1 MLPCTA
7 KTEGQ
12 AFAGGH
18 KVRTMQSHKATL
30 YTTTVAKPWA
40 KTQLSVADAVTKT
53 AQSQTSNLK
62 VFVYPD
68 SLLQPLEGFG
78 GTFSERGWDAM
89 QVLSEQ
95 QRFDLMAEF
104 FGTDGLNFAW
114 GRTPVG
120 GNDMSLST
128 YTYNDVPYDWTQR
141 NFSIAR
147 DRYILLSMI
156 KLAKSI
162 RPDLK
167 IWASPWTPPYWMKL
181 SEHYSLKSHGING
194 TDTGHNRMDPHF
206 WVYPNVTSFKMTDGC
221 LRSYA
226 IYLSQYLQAY
236 KGEGVNINI
245 LMPQN
250 EVQWEPCW
258 QCCTWRS
265 QDLAIFVGK
274 YLGPQLEQDSVST
287 DLWLGTVNYPNPK
300 WVFDFCEDKDAM
312 RYIKGI
318 GMQWTGMQAMLKVHE
333 RMPDMPLM
341 QTEGIC
347 GDGNNSWADMEKSLT
362 RIIHCLNSGARA
374 YMQWNM
380 VLGDDLES
388 LFGWK
393 QNALVI
399 VNRKTGLLTRT
410 PEYWLMKHFSHF
422 LQPGSRFIKISG
434 AVDKKSCLSVA
445 FVNQDNRLVI
455 VAYNPQERPVT
466 ISFVIGKESIVATI
480 NGKSLN
486 TIIV

>member
-1 MLPCTA
+1 MKRTLLTLAFVLALSIAAPA
-7 KTEGQ
+7 QKAIIYSSTEAHPWQVSTIKADRGQ
-12 AFAGGH
+12 GS
-18 KVRTMQSHKATL
+18 KVEIEI
-30 YTTTVAKPWA
+30 Y
-40 KTQLSVADAVTKT
+40 
-53 AQSQTSNLK
+53 N
-62 VFVYPD
+62 D
-68 SLLQPLEGFG
+68 SLLQPVDGFG

-89 QVLSEQ
+89 QVLTEQ
-95 QRFDLMAEF
+95 QRIDLMDEL
-104 FGTDGLNFAW
+104 FGSDGIHFAW

-128 YTYNDVPYDWTQR
+128 YTYNDVGYDWTQR

-147 DRYILLSMI
+147 DRYILLPMI
-156 KLAKSI
+156 KLAKRV

-167 IWASPWTPPYWMKL
+167 MWASPWTPPYWMKI

-194 TDTGHNRMDPHF
+194 TDVGHNRMDSHY

-221 LRSYA
+221 LRAYA
-226 IYLSQYLQAY
+226 IYLSRYLQAY
-236 KGEGVNINI
+236 KAEGIDIDI

-258 QCCTWRS
+258 QSCTWRP

-274 YLGPQLEQDSVST
+274 YLGPQLQQDSVAT
-287 DLWLGTVNYPNPK
+287 KLWLGTVNYPNPK
-300 WVFDFCEDKDAM
+300 WVFDFCENEETM

-318 GMQWTGMQAMLKVHE
+318 GMQWTGMQAMPKVHE

-347 GDGNNSWADMEKSLT
+347 GDGDNSWADMERSLG

-393 QNALVI
+393 QNTLVI
-399 VNRKTGLLTRT
+399 INRKTGHLTRT
-410 PEYWLMKHFSHF
+410 PEYWLLKHFSHF
-422 LQPGSRFIKISG
+422 VQPGSRLVKTTVAPDAKECLCASFI
-434 AVDKKSCLSVA
+434 
-445 FVNQDNRLVI
+445 NHERRLVV
-455 VAYNPQERPVT
+455 VAYNPHEQPMTAKLE
-466 ISFVIGKESIVATI
+466 IKGKRLSI
-480 NGKSLN
+480 NMQSKSPN
-486 TIIV
+486 TIVI